1 MQKDFYSNGKLL
13 LSGEYAILDDALG
26 LALPTKYGQ
35 SLRVTSTSS
44 EHLEWVSLD
53 DTGVEWF
60 AANFALKDLVEI
72 SSSDQA
78 ISKALEKL
86 LLQARLQN
94 PDFLPNQTGLKV
106 VTKLGFPRF
115 WGLGT
120 SSTLIN
126 NIAQWAEVDA
136 YQLLWKAFGG
146 SGYDIACAKH
156 NSPILY
162 QLENDTPKVEEVAF
176 NPPFKDA
183 IYFVYLN
190 QKQSSKEAIAAY
202 RKKEFNPTKLLQD
215 ITGITQKMTTANSLS
230 EFEALMTTHEEVLSP
245 ILGIQPIK
253 SQLFA
258 DYSGAIKSLG
268 AWGGDFIMV
277 TGNEKTADY
286 FKSKG
291 YKTIIPYTH
300 MALS

>member
-13 LSGEYAILDDALG
+13 LSGEYAILDGALG

-78 ISKALEKL
+78 ISKTLKKL

-126 NIAQWAEVDA
+126 NIAQWAKVDA

-202 RKKEFNPTKLLQD
+202 RKKGFNTTKLLQE
-215 ITGITQKMTTANSLS
+215 ITDITQKMITTNSLS
-230 EFEALMTTHEEVLSP
+230 EFEALMTTHEEVLSEV
-245 ILGIQPIK
+245 LGVQPIK
-253 SQLFA
+253 SRLFT

-268 AWGGDFIMV
+268 AWGGDFIMAI
-277 TGNEKTADY
+277 GNEKTPNY

-291 YKTIIPYTH
+291 FETI
-300 MALS
+300 LSFSELVF

>member
-13 LSGEYAILDDALG
+13 LSGEYAILDGALG

-78 ISKALEKL
+78 ISKTLKKL

-126 NIAQWAEVDA
+126 NIAQWAKVDA

-162 QLENDTPKVEEVAF
+162 QLENDTPKVEEIAF

-202 RKKEFNPTKLLQD
+202 RKKEFDTTKLLQD

-230 EFEALMTTHEEVLSP
+230 EFEALMTTHEEVLSEV
-245 ILGIQPIK
+245 LGVQPIK
-253 SQLFA
+253 SRLFT

-268 AWGGDFIMV
+268 AWGGDFIMAI
-277 TGNEKTADY
+277 GNEKTPNY

-291 YKTIIPYTH
+291 FETI
-300 MALS
+300 LSFSELVF

>member
-13 LSGEYAILDDALG
+13 LSGEYAILDGALG

-78 ISKALEKL
+78 ISKTLRQL

-94 PDFLPNQTGLKV
+94 PDFLPNKTGFKV
-106 VTKLGFPRF
+106 VTKLDFPRL

-126 NIAQWAEVDA
+126 NIAQWAKVDS

-176 NPPFKDA
+176 NPPFKNA

-215 ITGITQKMTTANSLS
+215 ITGITQKMTTTNSLS
-230 EFEALMTTHEEVLSP
+230 EFEALMTTHEEVLSEV
-245 ILGIQPIK
+245 LGVQPIK
-253 SQLFA
+253 SRLFT

-291 YKTIIPYTH
+291 FETI
-300 MALS
+300 LSFSELVF